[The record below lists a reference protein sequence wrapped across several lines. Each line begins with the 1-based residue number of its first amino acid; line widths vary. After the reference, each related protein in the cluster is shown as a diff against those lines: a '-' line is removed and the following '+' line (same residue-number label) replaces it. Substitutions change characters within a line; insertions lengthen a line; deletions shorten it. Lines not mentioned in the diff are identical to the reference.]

1 MESPGA
7 ERRMGILG
15 DSRSESAMAFG
26 QAAKVMLGQ
35 LTGRQNRP
43 RLGASR
49 PRGIRLLRVAFCL
62 LLSAYGFRLAAFCL
76 PRPALASEQSAGQ
89 NPPAPPSRA
98 DPKAQELLDLAV
110 QALGG
115 PAFVAAKSLTTRG
128 RIFTIA
134 DGATAGFAPF
144 ESTVE
149 YPERRRFSYGK
160 DKPVILINDGE
171 RGWQLDRYGMIRQP
185 PEQIRR
191 WRLANRYSLDNL
203 LRGVIHE
210 PGVLIQD
217 GGTDFVDDFAVR
229 VVDLVDAR
237 RIQLKLYLHKVTF
250 LPVRISY
257 RVQNPET
264 REWEEYA
271 EVYGDYQDVQGIKTP
286 MHVTRFLSG
295 ERVSEVFRSAAE
307 YNAHYPSNYFTPVR

>member
-1 MESPGA
+1 MA
-7 ERRMGILG
+7 ILG
-15 DSRSESAMAFG
+15 DNRSESAMAFG
-26 QAAKVMLGQ
+26 RAAKAMLGQ
-35 LTGRQNRP
+35 FAARQKRP

-49 PRGIRLLRVAFCL
+49 PLSVRRLPAAFCL
-62 LLSAYGFRLAAFCL
+62 LLSAYGPPLAAFCL
-76 PRPALASEQSAGQ
+76 PHPALASEQSASQ
-89 NPPAPPSRA
+89 NPPAPPSRT
-98 DPKAQELLDLAV
+98 DPKAQELLDQAV

-115 PAFVAAKSLTTRG
+115 PAFVAAKSLTARG
-128 RIFTIA
+128 RVFAIA

-160 DKPVILINDGE
+160 DQPVILVNDGE

-191 WRLANRYSLDNL
+191 WRLANRYSLENL
-203 LRGVIHE
+203 LRRVIHE

-217 GGTDFVDDFAVR
+217 GGADFVDDLAVR
-229 VVDLVDAR
+229 VVDLMDAR
-237 RIQLKLYLHKVTF
+237 RIRLKLYLHKVTF

-257 RVQNPET
+257 RIQNPET

-271 EVYGDYQDVQGIKTP
+271 EVYGDYQNVQGIKTP
-286 MHVTRFLSG
+286 MHITRFLNG
-295 ERVSEVFRSAAE
+295 ERFSEVFRRAAE
-307 YNAHYPSNYFTPVR
+307 YNADYPSNYFTPVR